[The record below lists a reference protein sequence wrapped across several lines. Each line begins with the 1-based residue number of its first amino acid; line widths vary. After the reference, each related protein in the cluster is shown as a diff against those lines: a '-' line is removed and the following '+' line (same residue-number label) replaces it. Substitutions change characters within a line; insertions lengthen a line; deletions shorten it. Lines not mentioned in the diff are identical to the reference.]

1 MRAIHEPA
9 PVTLPSA
16 AANILDTLV
25 TKEPPAEH
33 AIVRGHR
40 WRVASW
46 APVAV
51 LVVLCAII
59 SVINPN
65 FLSFGNFQR
74 IAQAAMIPLVLG
86 TGATF
91 IILMGSIDLSVEGV
105 LTLGAVILSVL
116 TLNGANE
123 NNLGIGAVAIVLLVG
138 GCVGFINGMIHVHL
152 KVPSFMTTLG
162 TWFMGVG
169 AANALLGGMAV
180 RINDPWI
187 RGLAIERFLGF
198 PWGAWLALACLGVAF
213 VIQNYTRLGRYI
225 YALGGGEELAVLSG
239 ISVIRVRIAAF
250 TLAGMFYAVG
260 GILAAAQLGLGN
272 AQIGNGRL
280 FTTIT
285 AVVVGGT
292 ALSGGQGSVLQTL
305 VGVLIVVVLANG
317 MVLMGVPPSVQI
329 GVQGLMIIS
338 AVALSIDRKLMRI
351 VK

>member
-1 MRAIHEPA
+1 MTATQEQPASLQLRRA
-9 PVTLPSA
+9 
-16 AANILDTLV
+16 
-25 TKEPPAEH
+25 
-33 AIVRGHR
+33 RR

-46 APVAV
+46 APVMV
-51 LVVLCAII
+51 LVLLCVII
-59 SVINPN
+59 TAINPN
-65 FLSFGNFQR
+65 FLTFGNLVR
-74 IAQAAMIPLVLG
+74 ISQSAMIPLVLG
-86 TGATF
+86 IGATF

-105 LTLGAVILSVL
+105 LTLGAVILSMLV
-116 TLNGANE
+116 LNGANS
-123 NNLGIGAVAIVLLVG
+123 NDLGFIAVFVVLLVG
-138 GCVGFINGMIHVHL
+138 AGVGFINGVIHVRL

-162 TWFMGVG
+162 TWFIGVG
-169 AANALLGGMAV
+169 AANALLGGMAT

-187 RGLAIERFLGF
+187 RGLAVERFLGF
-198 PWGAWLALACLGVAF
+198 PWGVWLALLCLAVAL

-225 YALGGGEELAVLSG
+225 YALGGGEELAALSG
-239 ISVIRVRIAAF
+239 ISIARVRIITF
-250 TLAGMFYAVG
+250 TLAGVFYAVG

-292 ALSGGQGSVLQTL
+292 SLSGGQGGVLQTL
-305 VGVLIVVVLANG
+305 VGVFIVVVLSNG

-329 GVQGLMIIS
+329 GVQGLMIIA